1 MTGIGSIPR
10 SYFDKRNSVD
20 CDRATTPSNRSPY
33 FRQRIRISL
42 IADISSQLTPRV
54 TSDCSPSSMKFDSH
68 RFLFRR
74 DQIPSPYVLEIRSQA
89 NFTERK
95 NYNERSH
102 LCIIIR
108 TSTSFFE
115 SSPPRTCLH
124 PRRIKRRKSR
134 LIRLIPHHRFNFCA
148 HAAEHVKRDDTNA
161 RISFV
166 PGGHSCERSH
176 VIARKS
182 YSPVWPPFTE
192 SATQL
197 GAIDYHKAGD
207 IRASNVAFQNLPSLQ
222 ARESSFPRRDIYEH
236 ARSVSDGRTRQMIIA
251 SDII

>member
-54 TSDCSPSSMKFDSH
+54 ISDCSPSSMKFDSH

-102 LCIIIR
+102 LCIIVR

-115 SSPPRTCLH
+115 SSPAENLFASEANKTKKITFNTAYSASPIQFLRA
-124 PRRIKRRKSR
+124 RSR
-134 LIRLIPHHRFNFCA
+134 
-148 HAAEHVKRDDTNA
+148 
-161 RISFV
+161 
-166 PGGHSCERSH
+166 
-176 VIARKS
+176 
-182 YSPVWPPFTE
+182 
-192 SATQL
+192 
-197 GAIDYHKAGD
+197 
-207 IRASNVAFQNLPSLQ
+207 
-222 ARESSFPRRDIYEH
+222 AREARRHERENKFR
-236 ARSVSDGRTRQMIIA
+236 AGRPFLRT
-251 SDII
+251 